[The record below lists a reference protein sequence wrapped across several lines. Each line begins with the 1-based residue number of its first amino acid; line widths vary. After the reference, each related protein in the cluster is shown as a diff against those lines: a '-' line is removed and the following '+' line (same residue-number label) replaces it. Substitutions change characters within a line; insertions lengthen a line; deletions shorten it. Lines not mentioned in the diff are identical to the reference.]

1 MTACSCHLDVRTA
14 DSPHIECLYQ
24 ERACCPAL
32 QAAHLYL
39 TDAPRL
45 AQLMEA
51 ALKAAEELQ
60 PQAGKKA

>member
-1 MTACSCHLDVRTA
+1 MM
-14 DSPHIECLYQ
+14 
-24 ERACCPAL
+24 CCTT

-51 ALKAAEELQ
+51 ALKAAEELKL
-60 PQAGKKA
+60 QAGKRA